1 VIQLDHV
8 SFTYREGEP
17 DAVPA
22 LRDLDLTIEPGEFV
36 AVIGHN
42 GSGKST
48 LVKLLSAVLYPPT
61 EGEVRIEGIPVRHET
76 RWEIRRRV
84 SVVFQDPDDQLV
96 MNRVADDVAF
106 GPENLGLPRE
116 EIAERVDL
124 ALGAMGLAG
133 LGDRIVD
140 DLSLGQK
147 QRVAI
152 AGALAM
158 RPRFLILDEPS
169 SLLPV
174 AAAMALIR
182 TARDLNRRE
191 GMGVIHVTHS
201 MGEAALF
208 DRVIVL
214 DEGRMLLDGT
224 PAKVFGYVDK
234 LREIGLDVPLAASL
248 AHRLRARGIHLEG
261 DILTEADLR
270 MAIARLLQSATAKRE
285 HTR

>member
-1 VIQLDHV
+1 VIELDHV

-17 DAVPA
+17 DEVPA
-22 LRDLDLTIEPGEFV
+22 LRDLDLTLEPGQLV

-48 LVKLLSAVLYPPT
+48 LVKLLTAVLYPT
-61 EGEVRIEGIPVRHET
+61 RGEVRVDDIPVRYEN

-106 GPENLGLPRE
+106 GPENLGRPRE
-116 EIAERVDL
+116 EIAGRVEF
-124 ALGAMGLAG
+124 ALSAMGLAG
-133 LGDRIVD
+133 LAERIVD

-158 RPRFLILDEPS
+158 QPRFLILDEPT
-169 SLLPV
+169 SLLP
-174 AAAMALIR
+174 AGAGTDLIG
-182 TARDLNRRE
+182 TARELNRRE

-201 MGEAALF
+201 MAEAVLF
-208 DRVIVL
+208 DRVVVL
-214 DEGRMLLDGT
+214 DEGRLFLDGT
-224 PAKVFGYVDK
+224 PVEVFRHVEE
-234 LREIGLDVPLAASL
+234 LRGIGLDIPLAADL
-248 AHRLRARGIHLEG
+248 AHRLRARGIPLEG
-261 DILTEADLR
+261 DVLTEADLR
-270 MAIARLLQSATAKRE
+270 EVVAALPQLATKRE
-285 HTR
+285 SSG

>member
-1 VIQLDHV
+1 MIELDHV
-8 SFTYREGEP
+8 SLTYREGEP

-22 LRDLDLTIEPGEFV
+22 LRGLGLTIDSGQFV

-48 LVKLLSAVLYPPT
+48 LVKLLTAVLYPPT

-116 EIAERVDL
+116 EISSRVDF
-124 ALGAMGLAG
+124 ALEAMGLGELAEK
-133 LGDRIVD
+133 IVD

-152 AGALAM
+152 AGSLAM

-174 AAAMALIR
+174 AAAATLIGA
-182 TARDLNRRE
+182 ARDLNTRE

-201 MGEAALF
+201 MAEAALF

-214 DEGRMLLDGT
+214 DAGQVVLDGT
-224 PAKVFGYVDK
+224 PAEVFQNVER
-234 LREIGLDVPLAASL
+234 LREIGLDVPLPASL
-248 AHRLRARGIHLEG
+248 AHRLRAHGVPLEG
-261 DILTEADLR
+261 DVLTEADLR
-270 MAIARLLQSATAKRE
+270 TAIASLPRSATAKGE
-285 HTR
+285 GPG